1 MLDWQQLNLLI
12 LLSTTLKSSIMICLK
27 ILLERRNILKMNKNH
42 KFAGIVQTSFLI
54 SFWMLLRTIETRIR
68 DKSQSSLLSTEME
81 LVDLHSLRNVWNS
94 KDLVGSLKKQ
104 LMSSNQTINLSF
116 FISLSIIEVQLES
129 SNKMVTLFWTQAK
142 ELLLI
147 Q

>member
-1 MLDWQQLNLLI
+1 MLDWPQLNLLI

-27 ILLERRNILKMNKNH
+27 ILLARWDIQKMNKNK
-42 KFAGIVQTSFLI
+42 KFARIEQTSFQI
-54 SFWMLLRTIETRIR
+54 SFWELLRTIERRIMG
-68 DKSQSSLLSTEME
+68 KSQSSLLSTEME

-94 KDLVGSLKKQ
+94 KDMVGSLKKQ

-129 SNKMVTLFWTQAK
+129 INKMVTLFWTQAK